1 MLKTIYSEIPLS
13 LRNPTQP
20 YSVLN
25 PLRWT
30 FLTLRSEYMHPLF
43 PWRHGIPGRVSTS
56 QFIFEPFTYSSKDYI
71 SIKASQKD
79 AAGSSSPRRRRSH
92 VKAFLNNF
100 IANFIIPPSS
110 PSRRLRDYSL
120 SILLLYISSWLVL
133 LPPPV
138 YVWGWWENN
147 SRWMARTRR
156 RHRQLRQC
164 EWNHHR
170 RQLKAINWRIL
181 PSWQSRVVGGSRE
194 SVFRCELESWWGW
207 NACLE
212 SIFQMWNTR

>member
-1 MLKTIYSEIPLS
+1 MKHYHDLFWYPLTAQELLKTIYSEFPLLS

-120 SILLLYISSWLVL
+120 SILLLYISSWLAGLSCWLLVL
-133 LPPPV
+133 LPLLCTCGVDEKTTVGEWQGPADDTD
-138 YVWGWWENN
+138 N
-147 SRWMARTRR
+147 SDNAN
-156 RHRQLRQC
+156 
-164 EWNHHR
+164 E
-170 RQLKAINWRIL
+170 IIIVVNWR
-181 PSWQSRVVGGSRE
+181 P
-194 SVFRCELESWWGW
+194 
-207 NACLE
+207 
-212 SIFQMWNTR
+212 